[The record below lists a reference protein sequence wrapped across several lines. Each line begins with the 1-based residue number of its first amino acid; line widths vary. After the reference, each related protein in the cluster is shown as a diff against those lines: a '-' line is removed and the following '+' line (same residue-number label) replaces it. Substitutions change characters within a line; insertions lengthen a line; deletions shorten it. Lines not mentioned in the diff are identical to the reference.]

1 MKSRE
6 HIVNNGKAVFYACI
20 WPDIRDKALDHGWA
34 LGLHGSLSNDMDIMA
49 MPWTEDAVPAREMIE
64 ALCECFTDHKELS
77 ESISISNNKP
87 NNRTVY
93 TIPIWADFYLD
104 INIIQV

>member
-6 HIVNNGKAVFYACI
+6 HIVNNGKAAFYASI
-20 WPDIRDKALDHGWA
+20 WPDLRDAALDCGWT

-49 MPWTEDAVPAREMIE
+49 MPWTTE
-64 ALCECFTDHKELS
+64 AKSVDELMTAIQNCFTDDGYRFRDIQKTS
-77 ESISISNNKP
+77 MP

-93 TIPIWADFYLD
+93 TLSIWADFYLD
-104 INIIQV
+104 INIIQL